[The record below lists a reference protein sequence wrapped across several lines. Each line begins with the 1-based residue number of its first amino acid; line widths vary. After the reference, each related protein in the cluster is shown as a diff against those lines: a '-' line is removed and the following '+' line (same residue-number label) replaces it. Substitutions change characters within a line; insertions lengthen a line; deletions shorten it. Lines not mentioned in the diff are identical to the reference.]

1 MSNVTGSA
9 AASARPPRRFRRRL
23 LLVLLLAGTGP
34 LVAWGLVGRS
44 MLEGALSLAPPV
56 GALLGRAADHA
67 EGGRTDPALAAELRA
82 AELHLTQAN
91 LARRRLLERTPL
103 WFLLAL
109 GASVALVGL
118 AALVLGRRLSRP
130 VERLAA
136 AMARYGRG
144 DFAHEVTLTG
154 RGDELDYLAAELNRM
169 GRELLAQRERLQ
181 TTEVLAA
188 WRDVARA
195 MAHDLKN
202 PLTAMRMALGRL
214 ARPAP
219 SPEAS
224 LEAVSLLQ
232 DQVDVLIKMTQ
243 SFSDFARLPAPAR
256 RPLDLATLLEEIA
269 ALYRA
274 EAHDGAIVVRAAVR
288 PTIVGDADQL
298 RRAFGNL
305 LKNALEATGP
315 DDGPVEIVFAGAGD
329 EGGGS
334 GSVRI
339 TVRDRGAGIAA
350 ALEGGDLVKGLA
362 STKAAGRGLGL
373 PIAHKI
379 IHDHGGRLRLA
390 PTPPRGTE
398 AVVELP
404 TSPAGVAEVR
414 A

>member
-1 MSNVTGSA
+1 MRTVTGSA

-23 LLVLLLAGTGP
+23 LLVLLLAGVGP
-34 LVAWGLVGRS
+34 LLAWGLAGRS
-44 MLEGALSLAPPV
+44 LLEGALSVAPPV
-56 GALLGRAADHA
+56 GPLLGRAADEL
-67 EGGRTDPALAAELRA
+67 EGGRADPALAGELRA
-82 AELHLTQAN
+82 AELHLAQAN

-109 GASVALVGL
+109 GVSVALVAVA
-118 AALVLGRRLSRP
+118 AALLGRRLSRP
-130 VERLAA
+130 VEQLAG

-144 DFAHEVTLTG
+144 DFGHEVALTG
-154 RGDELDYLAAELNRM
+154 RGDELDYLGAELNRM

-214 ARPAP
+214 ARPDR
-219 SPEAS
+219 SPEAAG
-224 LEAVSLLQ
+224 EAVSLLQ
-232 DQVDVLIKMTQ
+232 DQLDVLIKMTQ
-243 SFSDFARLPAPAR
+243 SFSDFARLPAPAP
-256 RPLDLATLLEEIA
+256 RPLDLAALLEEIA
-269 ALYRA
+269 ALYQA
-274 EAHDGAIVVRAAVR
+274 EARDGGIVVRAQVR

-305 LKNALEATGP
+305 LKNALEASAPG
-315 DDGPVEIVFAGAGD
+315 DGPVEIVFAGPSPG
-329 EGGGS
+329 EGGGP
-334 GSVRI
+334 VRV

-350 ALEGGDLVKGLA
+350 ALEGGDLVKGLG

-390 PTPPRGTE
+390 PAPPRGTE

-404 TSPAGVAEVR
+404 ISAARGEAHT
-414 A
+414 